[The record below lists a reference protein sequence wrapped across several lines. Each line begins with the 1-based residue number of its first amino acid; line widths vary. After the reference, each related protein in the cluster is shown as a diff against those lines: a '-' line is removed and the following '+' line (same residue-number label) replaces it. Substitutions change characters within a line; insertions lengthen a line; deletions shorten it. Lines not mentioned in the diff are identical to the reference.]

1 MTVYDVCWNI
11 LSSTKVLLL
20 WLLLLFIIFSVI
32 NDKPPRWNFNI
43 LPPTLFIY
51 PFFSSPL
58 VIRIQMVPI
67 PFSSGPHHLRATL
80 GLISSILFSLSLFSP
95 LSSTYKQTRVSPFLK
110 KNPSNYSS
118 LQLLTSCHSQ
128 TSKRLVSVGHLY
140 FFTSPSETHWIVT
153 CPFIILLRQ
162 FWLVMPMR
170 PVLIKGTNTSK
181 SSSPSISQL
190 YRVLPF
196 TPSSWSTL
204 LPWLP

>member
-20 WLLLLFIIFSVI
+20 WLLLFIIFSVI

-128 TSKRLVSVGHLY
+128 TSKRLVSTGHLY

-162 FWLVMPMR
+162 FWLVMPMI

-181 SSSPSISQL
+181 SSSPSVSQL

-204 LPWLP
+204 